1 MGVTSNAHGIHTRQ
15 RTNVGHLT
23 QMDTTIVSTVDY
35 GCNQPGNSALNEPFW
50 FSLHWVIIIFV
61 EILAK

>member
-1 MGVTSNAHGIHTRQ
+1 MGVTSNAHGILTRQ

-35 GCNQPGNSALNEPFW
+35 GYNQPGDRALNYISFLCIE
-50 FSLHWVIIIFV
+50 VIIIFV